1 MSSQPPEAETYD
13 IDLSRDEQWI
23 VHHALVSYADDQID
37 DGDTPSS
44 WVLAALE
51 TVEFDEEN
59 TFTSYQA
66 RQLETVLSDYIEREG
81 TPADDAAH
89 GSAVIETLTDRLDLE
104 ECADLEAE
112 Q

>member
-1 MSSQPPEAETYD
+1 MSSPPPEAETYD

-23 VHHALVSYADDQID
+23 VHHALVDHADALID
-37 DGDTPSS
+37 DGDTPPS

-51 TVEFDEEN
+51 TVESDGEN

-66 RQLETVLSDYIEREG
+66 RQLSVILCDYVERSG

-89 GSAVIETLTDRLDLE
+89 GSAVIDALDDRLEFDELE
-104 ECADLEAE
+104 HE